1 MRIAIPFGLLCGL
14 LVFRGS
20 QPARAASDDCAAPV
34 TAEEA
39 QKAEDARYTAQTTND
54 FAAMQRLFADDLVY
68 AHSSAAVD
76 DKASFIETMRSGATR
91 YRTMRR
97 SETKVRTY
105 GCVAIL
111 TGKAEFQLTSRGQEL
126 TIPLRFS
133 SLWVK
138 RAGGLQCVSWQST
151 RVPQE

>member
-1 MRIAIPFGLLCGL
+1 MRSIICFGLLCAAVTL
-14 LVFRGS
+14 IRPGS
-20 QPARAASDDCAAPV
+20 AEAASEDCTSPV
-34 TAEEA
+34 SADEA
-39 QKAEDARYTAQTTND
+39 QKAEEARYSAQTTND

-111 TGKAEFQLTSRGQEL
+111 TGKAEFQLTARGQEL

-133 SLWVK
+133 SVWVK
-138 RAGGLQCVSWQST
+138 RAAGLQFVSWQST

>member
-1 MRIAIPFGLLCGL
+1 MRLAIRLGLLCGL
-14 LVFRGS
+14 LIFARS
-20 QPARAASDDCAAPV
+20 WPADAAGDECAAPV
-34 TAEEA
+34 TADEA

-76 DKASFIETMRSGATR
+76 DKASFIETMRSGTTR
-91 YRTMRR
+91 YRAMRR

-133 SLWVK
+133 SVWLK
-138 RAGGLQCVSWQST
+138 RGGGLQFVSWQST